1 MTLDKKKK
9 KLAKP
14 HRIQSKITKK
24 TSPRW
29 LNIIHVN
36 EHLIDSS
43 YVFVISIHYHTIE
56 YLTFSFRSQ
65 MLHPSVVVC
74 LFFSSVDIPRRR
86 LFFFFPH
93 PVCLSF
99 PFCQSSPDVTD
110 ASSSISRWRWKK
122 KLKTRRR
129 MRILLAHK
137 KVRSKEKGTNEWR
150 REQQHKHQGRKN
162 SSMFTYTLD
171 SLVDERCCHNFSVFH
186 FFPSLFSLHFDCL
199 LLELHTLTHTF
210 LSFSPS
216 IFSIIHSSYF
226 NLFFS
231 PPIYTNERDVW
242 KRSSL
247 NVNYIIARTMTMV
260 CSRVYLLFFC
270 FGMLIR
276 KENEWPCFVK
286 MSRMIFSISEG
297 QYWFVKTSLHT
308 LRSYIH
314 FVLLLFP
321 VQISLAFVE

>member
-1 MTLDKKKK
+1 MKKRT
-9 KLAKP
+9 AT
-14 HRIQSKITKK
+14 Q
-24 TSPRW
+24 
-29 LNIIHVN
+29 
-36 EHLIDSS
+36 
-43 YVFVISIHYHTIE
+43 
-56 YLTFSFRSQ
+56 
-65 MLHPSVVVC
+65 
-74 LFFSSVDIPRRR
+74 
-86 LFFFFPH
+86 
-93 PVCLSF
+93 
-99 PFCQSSPDVTD
+99 
-110 ASSSISRWRWKK
+110 ASGKK
-122 KLKTRRR
+122 KLKHVH
-129 MRILLAHK
+129 IH
-137 KVRSKEKGTNEWR
+137 SWFSGWR
-150 REQQHKHQGRKN
+150 AVLPQ
-162 SSMFTYTLD
+162 FF
-171 SLVDERCCHNFSVFH
+171 SLPFFS
-186 FFPSLFSLHFDCL
+186 SLFSLHFDCL

-210 LSFSPS
+210 LSLSPS